1 MVSIKFKLFWALD
14 FSTII
19 SCCLM
24 FRKIDATKQKVMD
37 KKLILYIGCAA
48 AAENKNHLKDFH
60 KEVKKEIKITLECGF
75 MEHKRLEWG
84 IKFLIKMLKNQ
95 LKFNDKAL
103 KKTTKNSI
111 GINTKSPN
119 ELKKKIGFVSIV
131 LRLLFP
137 SCTRE
142 KNNTSYGNS
151 LNEYMEAIE
160 RIIDEKELNW
170 TWWCLM
176 K

>member
-1 MVSIKFKLFWALD
+1 
-14 FSTII
+14 
-19 SCCLM
+19 
-24 FRKIDATKQKVMD
+24 
-37 KKLILYIGCAA
+37 
-48 AAENKNHLKDFH
+48 
-60 KEVKKEIKITLECGF
+60 
-75 MEHKRLEWG
+75 
-84 IKFLIKMLKNQ
+84 MLKNQ

-131 LRLLFP
+131 FRLLFP

-160 RIIDEKELNW
+160 RIIDEKELN
-170 TWWCLM
+170 
-176 K
+176 